1 MRVWADDSKKCQ
13 LLNGN
18 PAVESTTK
26 TKSQPAMF
34 CYDDPTPPGFE
45 KWQYTYVG
53 TIKLDGASERDFESD
68 KKWKVD
74 VLCTRTGDQKFEC
87 IQAE

>member
-1 MRVWADDSKKCQ
+1 MIRRSVNC
-13 LLNGN
+13 
-18 PAVESTTK
+18 STAIRRLRARQ
-26 TKSQPAMF
+26 TKSQPTMF

-87 IQAE
+87 IQSE